1 MELCC
6 WVGKTGTLFQ
16 PLLGTKN
23 NIKRMWHRHKVTG
36 DDDDQ
41 FLVYKFVVIVQG
53 YIFICLILAMD

>member
-23 NIKRMWHRHKVTG
+23 NMKRMWHRHKVTG
-36 DDDDQ
+36 DEDDQ
-41 FLVYKFVVIVQG
+41 FIVYKFLVIV
-53 YIFICLILAMD
+53 